1 MRGHRNHRAPWRPY
15 AHPIVSAED
24 AKEEDD
30 ARAEVER
37 HYCGALCST
46 SLLPATAPRKSSP
59 ITALSPTSSC
69 MPAATSAASD
79 SASATSSADGASGL
93 ASRGPFQSSPAF
105 FEGKD
110 EEATHLTQYRGRL
123 VRRAPQSCTPA
134 SSHGSAHSPHLTSA
148 HGDTQQPPPN
158 ERESDGATAPLSA
171 WSAAP
176 VLNSAPTE
184 LCSDDVALGAP
195 HRSDDQGLCHTAA
208 IADSAVLEHYHVL
221 ELEEQLQYWRQRALH
236 VEGRALQR
244 ERALQAR
251 WEAEFVAAQAS
262 SETIIRKLLD
272 KQNRL
277 QTHLNLRK
285 STAQHTAVWEHEWRS
300 SRASMNSIS
309 SAPNSSVSDSGGHHT
324 QGQQQQRLRR
334 GHRRN
339 SQQLQEKDIQP
350 QTPTDI
356 CHYGGNEAEGAHGTL
371 SGSEE
376 NDVTRMRSF
385 VAHLKA
391 ENASLRE
398 SLAELQRELQQLG
411 RSRKAANAAEGGA
424 THHEELHV
432 TLQAHLH
439 DLCRAAL
446 GCLLRCR
453 ELRRKSS
460 GDTHT
465 TNAGDTE
472 EEHAKC
478 MVKGL
483 QDVLSEWQ
491 AKGESSPSLLAQ
503 PLLALHS
510 ALEHLD
516 AVLRS
521 CVNDIVLVD
530 GRLAS
535 ASLAANVP
543 QQQQPRDDHRNAD
556 LKEQLRE
563 ARAALFREQQ
573 RRATAQSALD
583 AAVRDMRNLAQ
594 AHQVSVSQL
603 RIEARVSV
611 EQAREEYHAKVAR
624 TRAAL
629 EHNVVAAARRASAAE
644 HQSSLHTQREAQWQ
658 TQLSALRNERDVY
671 AQECALLK
679 SRLELLQPARNA
691 TAAERARQP
700 QGRVDKAVLT
710 SQSHVSARHSV
721 KPLSRP
727 VSPVVPRAA
736 VGAKTTTVASA
747 SEVPPVDASSPA
759 PRVTWTGVNLN
770 RRTANGYS
778 SGGAGASPA
787 PLSPRRSLS
796 YSPLRSVDKGPKV
809 APGAAVHDTA
819 RARGARLTN
828 GVHTAGSGAPRLPSA
843 FPSPPINVVQPS
855 LLAAPQD
862 SGYAEVNTAA
872 QQPRSFE
879 GGEGVWKDGVPLDSE
894 AFEQAHFTPWKASS
908 LQLRSVTSPSTPSRQ
923 YAPMAFDAAV
933 VGTPLARMRAWE
945 EKFEAILRHS

>member
-1 MRGHRNHRAPWRPY
+1 M
-15 AHPIVSAED
+15 SAED

-37 HYCGALCST
+37 HYCGALCRT
-46 SLLPATAPRKSSP
+46 SVLSATAPRKSFP
-59 ITALSPTSSC
+59 ITALPPTPSR

-79 SASATSSADGASGL
+79 SASATSPGDD
-93 ASRGPFQSSPAF
+93 ASRFASRESFQPPPAF

-110 EEATHLTQYRGRL
+110 EEATHLTQHRSRR
-123 VRRAPQSCTPA
+123 VRRACQSCTPA

-148 HGDTQQPPPN
+148 HGDTQRPPSK

-171 WSAAP
+171 CSAAP
-176 VLNSAPTE
+176 VQNSAPTE

-195 HRSDDQGLCHTAA
+195 HRGANHGLCHTAA

-251 WEAEFVAAQAS
+251 WETEFVAAQAS
-262 SETIIRKLLD
+262 SEMIIRKLLD

-285 STAQHTAVWEHEWRS
+285 STAQHAAGWEREWRS
-300 SRASMNSIS
+300 GRASMNSIS
-309 SAPNSSVSDSGGHHT
+309 SAPNSPVSDSGVHHT
-324 QGQQQQRLRR
+324 QGRQQQRMRR
-334 GHRRN
+334 DRHRN

-350 QTPTDI
+350 QSPTDI

-371 SGSEE
+371 SGSDE

-398 SLAELQRELQQLG
+398 SLAELQRELHQLG
-411 RSRKAANAAEGGA
+411 HCRKAANASEGGV
-424 THHEELHV
+424 THHEESHV
-432 TLQAHLH
+432 TFQAHLN
-439 DLCRAAL
+439 DLCRTAL
-446 GCLLRCR
+446 ECLLRCR

-472 EEHAKC
+472 EENAKC
-478 MVKGL
+478 VVKGL
-483 QDVLSEWQ
+483 QDVSSGWQ
-491 AKGESSPSLLAQ
+491 ANGVSSPSLLAQ
-503 PLLALHS
+503 SLLALHR
-510 ALEHLD
+510 ALVHLK

-543 QQQQPRDDHRNAD
+543 QQQQQPREDHRSAD

-573 RRATAQSALD
+573 RRASAQSTLD
-583 AAVRDMRNLAQ
+583 AAVRDMRSLAQ
-594 AHQVSVSQL
+594 AHQESVSQL
-603 RIEARVSV
+603 RIEARASV
-611 EQAREEYHAKVAR
+611 EQEREDYHAEVAR
-624 TRAAL
+624 TLAAL
-629 EHNVVAAARRASAAE
+629 EHDVVAAARSASAAE
-644 HQSSLHTQREAQWQ
+644 HQFSLHSQREAQWQ
-658 TQLSALRNERDVY
+658 AQLSALRDERDVY

-679 SRLELLQPARNA
+679 SQLELLQLARNA
-691 TAAERARQP
+691 TAAERAGQP
-700 QGRVDKAVLT
+700 QGGVDKAMLT

-727 VSPVVPRAA
+727 VSPVVPRAE
-736 VGAKTTTVASA
+736 VGAKTTTVAFA
-747 SEVPPVDASSPA
+747 SEVPPVDASSSA
-759 PRVTWTGVNLN
+759 PRVTWTGVDLN
-770 RRTANGYS
+770 RRTANGRS
-778 SGGAGASPA
+778 SECAGASPA

-796 YSPLRSVDKGPKV
+796 YSPLRSVDKGPKD
-809 APGAAVHDTA
+809 ASGAAVHDTA
-819 RARGARLTN
+819 HARGARLTN
-828 GVHTAGSGAPRLPSA
+828 GVRTAGSGAPRLPSA

-855 LLAAPQD
+855 LLAAPLE
-862 SGYAEVNTAA
+862 SGYAEMNTAA
-872 QQPRSFE
+872 QRPRSFE
-879 GGEGVWKDGVPLDSE
+879 GGEGVWKDGVPLDNE

-908 LQLRSVTSPSTPSRQ
+908 LQHRYVTSPFTPSRQ
-923 YAPMAFDAAV
+923 HAPMAFDAAV

-945 EKFEAILRHS
+945 KKFEAILRHS

>member
-1 MRGHRNHRAPWRPY
+1 M
-15 AHPIVSAED
+15 SAED

-46 SLLPATAPRKSSP
+46 SVLPATAPRKSSP
-59 ITALSPTSSC
+59 ITALSPTPSC

-79 SASATSSADGASGL
+79 SASATSSGDGASGL

-110 EEATHLTQYRGRL
+110 EEATHLTQHRGRL
-123 VRRAPQSCTPA
+123 VRRACQSCTPA
-134 SSHGSAHSPHLTSA
+134 SSHGSAHFPHLTSA

-195 HRSDDQGLCHTAA
+195 HRSDDQGLCHRAA

-251 WEAEFVAAQAS
+251 WKAEFVAAQAS

-277 QTHLNLRK
+277 QAHLNLRK
-285 STAQHTAVWEHEWRS
+285 GTAQHTAGWEREWRS
-300 SRASMNSIS
+300 SRTSMTSIS

-324 QGQQQQRLRR
+324 QGRQQQRLRR
-334 GHRRN
+334 GHHRN

-350 QTPTDI
+350 QSPTDI

-371 SGSEE
+371 SGSDE
-376 NDVTRMRSF
+376 NDVTRMRNF

-424 THHEELHV
+424 THHEESHV

-439 DLCRAAL
+439 DLCRTAL

-453 ELRRKSS
+453 ELRRKYS

-478 MVKGL
+478 VMKGL
-483 QDVLSEWQ
+483 QDVSSEWQ
-491 AKGESSPSLLAQ
+491 ANDESSSSLLAQ

-510 ALEHLD
+510 ALKHLD

-521 CVNDIVLVD
+521 CVNNIVLVD

-543 QQQQPRDDHRNAD
+543 QQQPRDDHRNVD

-563 ARAALFREQQ
+563 ARAALLREQQ
-573 RRATAQSALD
+573 CRASAQSALD
-583 AAVRDMRNLAQ
+583 AAVRDMRNLAL
-594 AHQVSVSQL
+594 AHQESVSQL
-603 RIEARVSV
+603 RIEARASV
-611 EQAREEYHAKVAR
+611 EQALEEYHAKVAR

-629 EHNVVAAARRASAAE
+629 EHDVVAAARRASAAE
-644 HQSSLHTQREAQWQ
+644 RQSSLHSQREAQWQ

-691 TAAERARQP
+691 TAAERTGQP
-700 QGRVDKAVLT
+700 QGRVDKAMLT

-727 VSPVVPRAA
+727 VSSVVPRAE
-736 VGAKTTTVASA
+736 VGAKTTTVASV
-747 SEVPPVDASSPA
+747 SEVPPMDASSPA
-759 PRVTWTGVNLN
+759 PRVTSTGVDLN
-770 RRTANGYS
+770 RRTANGHS
-778 SGGAGASPA
+778 SGCAGASPV

-796 YSPLRSVDKGPKV
+796 YSPLRSVDKGPKD

-828 GVHTAGSGAPRLPSA
+828 GVRTAGSGAPRLPSA
-843 FPSPPINVVQPS
+843 FHSPPIIVAQPS

-872 QQPRSFE
+872 QRPRSFE
-879 GGEGVWKDGVPLDSE
+879 GGEGVWKDGVPLDNE

-908 LQLRSVTSPSTPSRQ
+908 LQLRCVTSPSTPSREH
-923 YAPMAFDAAV
+923 APMAFDAAV